1 MHSCHIRPA
10 HMGAEG
16 MAGGENAERL
26 AVVRIDGDRLYRKRP
41 CDYLVL
47 PRYPSAMRRRPHHQI
62 PGVEAAGRLAPGAKI
77 FRGVELRFDRGDD
90 GFGDLVLTAKT
101 SARSRS

>member
-1 MHSCHIRPA
+1 
-10 HMGAEG
+10 MGAEG

-41 CDYLVL
+41 CDYVVL

-101 SARSRS
+101 SARSRL